1 MTALLIAMTIA
12 LMMPIYSLCRE
23 SFLDKKNALTA
34 IQSERIW
41 SKMLAFTSISTK
53 TSVMI
58 LVVSVWRDDW
68 MIGLVGVLILS
79 VGNASLMLIAHT
91 LRRLN
96 TKRDVRESWN

>member
-1 MTALLIAMTIA
+1 MIALLVTMTLA

-23 SFLDKKNALTA
+23 SLLASENILPAA
-34 IQSERIW
+34 QCERIW

-79 VGNASLMLIAHT
+79 VGNAALMLIAHT

-96 TKRDVRESWN
+96 TRREAREVWN